1 MTRSDRQPRRRLD
14 PAERRE
20 AILEA
25 AARVFASRPY
35 EDASIAAVSS
45 AAEGSEAL
53 VYKYFAGKA
62 ELYAHVLRRAVV
74 AFTTR
79 QDAALATL
87 ADGVPVR
94 DSVRAITIAHLDEV
108 AANPRGWASPV
119 RRPPGEPETA
129 EAVRTEAR
137 RADVAR
143 LRALLSPS
151 TTARHDYALVAWFGF
166 LDAACRVWAERG
178 CPADERWSI
187 IDAALGGLEGALG
200 DWAA

>member
-14 PAERRE
+14 PTERRE

-25 AARVFASRPY
+25 AARVFASGPY
-35 EDASIAAVSS
+35 EDASIAAVAS

-53 VYKYFAGKA
+53 VYKYFSGKA
-62 ELYAHVLRRAVV
+62 ELYAHVLRRAVG
-74 AFTTR
+74 AFTAR
-79 QDAALATL
+79 QDAALAAL

-94 DSVRAITIAHLDEV
+94 DRVRAITLAHLDEV

-119 RRPPGEPETA
+119 RRPAGEPESA

-166 LDAACRVWAERG
+166 LDAACRAWAERG
-178 CPADERWSI
+178 CPEDERWPVV
-187 IDAALGGLEGALG
+187 DAALGGLEGALG